1 MFGCFRAYHIPPI
14 QWPSWQ
20 HMAMMWGLER
30 YVSGNPFT
38 HSDGWLYTNV
48 VPSKA
53 IIMNSHIPLNVMAI
67 FINFLG
73 MPSSFFPN
81 CPFHLTLLTSLS
93 SLHFPHPS
101 YIFFWTL
108 LQCFHNVVSQHYF
121 VVLSLCALF
130 LDHLFILFVFLFFY
144 LYCSFLQLS
153 PQVFI
158 AFAPNVRIESHYVLL
173 IVSHHTKEKFQD
185 LVFCALICC
194 FSCNTCTSSSPFF
207 YLHYIVGFF
216 VVLREFMIFKLW
228 VFFQSFPLYSW
239 FFIAHGYSN

>member
-1 MFGCFRAYHIPPI
+1 MERVACCFTALSLPPPSKMSVTDRQTDVVNLYIRYSNLKVASHIVLGCFRACHIQPT

-20 HMAMMWGLER
+20 HMAIMRDLER

-53 IIMNSHIPLNVMAI
+53 IIMNSHILLNVMSI
-67 FINFLG
+67 FIIFLG

-81 CPFHLTLLTSLS
+81 CPFHSTPLTSLS

-121 VVLSLCALF
+121 VMLPLCALF
-130 LDHLFILFVFLFFY
+130 LDHLFTSFVSLFFHLHY
-144 LYCSFLQLS
+144 SFL
-153 PQVFI
+153 
-158 AFAPNVRIESHYVLL
+158 
-173 IVSHHTKEKFQD
+173 
-185 LVFCALICC
+185 
-194 FSCNTCTSSSPFF
+194 
-207 YLHYIVGFF
+207 
-216 VVLREFMIFKLW
+216 
-228 VFFQSFPLYSW
+228 
-239 FFIAHGYSN
+239 